1 MSASQKKME
10 ALSASLRASM
20 PAEASEIKPPARTP
34 SPTSTSPA
42 KAPGSNQRKS
52 TSSVRRSRGGNE
64 TAPSADMSQLAL
76 DYEEIRGRYEEVLKE
91 NESLRADAKRR
102 LESYTRREKKY
113 QDEVDS
119 LRGELERNA
128 QGKPQEDA
136 HMQRLRNDHK
146 HVLDGIGSLQKRTAT
161 VLQEQE
167 KDLLRAFRA
176 RLYDVQIELEVERS
190 KKDDGALEW
199 IERTRTLGK
208 ELDWSRE
215 EALRLD
221 RVNQFLA
228 KENTRLKAQLK
239 SQEDDRDFL
248 VRQMLALKKENARL
262 KPAAG
267 KAGAPRSTAGA
278 GADGRP
284 ATAGSSSSGPTS
296 ALRGG
301 SSAPGTPVGPGC
313 GGATAAAAGL
323 DEAGGSLATA
333 ERLKEMRERAA
344 ESEARYREIV
354 AKLKRLLEVERR
366 NLRAVRAAHAK
377 DLESRTELEALLR
390 ACVQDVKHEI
400 SLQRQAALGAAT
412 AGGGGGGAQAAQRN
426 AARAGQEISVG
437 ELGVQER
444 ERVMELLLS
453 QERVVSLLY
462 ERTFPPRPDDAVVP
476 IMQQPPLEGQLG
488 GEALADEE
496 EAMLADSLL

>member
-10 ALSASLRASM
+10 ALSASLRSNM
-20 PAEASEIKPPARTP
+20 PAEASEIKAPARTP

-42 KAPGSNQRKS
+42 KAPGSNPRKS
-52 TSSVRRSRGGNE
+52 TSSVRRSRGGTE
-64 TAPSADMSQLAL
+64 AAPSADMSQMAL

-119 LRGELERNA
+119 LRGELERSA

-136 HMQRLRNDHK
+136 HMQRLRSDHK
-146 HVLDGIGSLQKRTAT
+146 HVLEGIGSLQKQTAT

-262 KPAAG
+262 KPAAAG
-267 KAGAPRSTAGA
+267 KAGAAPRSPGGV

-284 ATAGSSSSGPTS
+284 ATAGSSGAAAAS

-301 SSAPGTPVGPGC
+301 SSAPGTLGGP
-313 GGATAAAAGL
+313 GL

-344 ESEARYREIV
+344 EGEARYREIV

-366 NLRAVRAAHAK
+366 NLRAVRAAHAR

-400 SLQRQAALGAAT
+400 GLQRQQS
-412 AGGGGGGAQAAQRN
+412 AGGKGGSFGASAASKHR
-426 AARAGQEISVG
+426 EVG
-437 ELGVQER
+437 LGDFGPQER

-453 QERVVSLLY
+453 QERVVTLLY
-462 ERTFPPRPDDAVVP
+462 DRTFPDRPHDLLPGESGELGEGEELGLDD
-476 IMQQPPLEGQLG
+476 LG
-488 GEALADEE
+488 I
-496 EAMLADSLL
+496 